1 MLERVI
7 DVGTKTSRKVLLIA
21 LGTDQVRRDFPGQGC
36 RKEAARS
43 RIELRV
49 ANGESLLKSERR

>member
-1 MLERVI
+1 MLERVS
-7 DVGTKTSRKVLLIA
+7 DVGTNTSPKVLLIA
-21 LGTDQVRRDFPGQGC
+21 LGTDQLRRDFPGHVC

-43 RIELRV
+43 RIALRV